1 MRNIL
6 TFLFFIL
13 LTACGGVNYNTF
25 SSEDHGFEI
34 DYPADWDTTNMDARM
49 VFMALE
55 GFNDSADMYTEGFSI
70 SVYDNEGYELEA
82 IVEQNVNIATFY
94 FADAK
99 IEQKD
104 LTTEN
109 GIEGITLELIYDAE
123 GLEVLN
129 RACFFDHAGKL
140 YTITE
145 SMENKK
151 RDEYDAIF
159 NDIINSLTW
168 KDTE

>member
-1 MRNIL
+1 MRNIII
-6 TFLFFIL
+6 FLFFIL

-25 SSEDHGFEI
+25 TSEEHGFEI

-55 GFNDSADMYTEGFSI
+55 GFKDSTDMYSEGFSI
-70 SVYDNEGYELEA
+70 SVYENEGYDLEA
-82 IVEQNVNIATFY
+82 IVQQNVNIAAFY

-99 IEQKD
+99 IEQNE

-109 GIEGITLELIYDAE
+109 GIDGIVLELIYDAE
-123 GLEVLN
+123 GLEVMN

-151 RDEYDAIF
+151 HGEYEIIF
-159 NDIINSLTW
+159 NDIINSLSW
-168 KDTE
+168 KELE

>member
-6 TFLFFIL
+6 IFLFFIL
-13 LTACGGVNYNTF
+13 LAACGRINYNTF
-25 SSEDHGFEI
+25 SSEEHGFEI
-34 DYPADWDTTNMDARM
+34 DYPANWDTTNMDSRM

-55 GFNDSADMYTEGFSI
+55 GFKDSTDMYTEGFSI
-70 SVYDNEGYELEA
+70 SVYDNEGYDLES
-82 IVEQNVNIATFY
+82 IVEQNVNLATFY
-94 FADAK
+94 FEDAK
-99 IEQKD
+99 IEQNVLK
-104 LTTEN
+104 TEN
-109 GIEGITLELIYDAE
+109 GIEGIALELIYDAE
-123 GLEVLN
+123 GLEVMN
-129 RACFFDHAGKL
+129 RASFFDHAGKL

-168 KDTE
+168 KDAE